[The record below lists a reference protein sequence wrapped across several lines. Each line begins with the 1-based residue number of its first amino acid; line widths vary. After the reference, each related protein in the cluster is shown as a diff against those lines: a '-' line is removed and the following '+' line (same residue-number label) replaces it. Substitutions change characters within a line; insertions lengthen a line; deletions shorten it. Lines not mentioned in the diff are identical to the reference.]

1 MNINLAEFVTSY
13 ADYKQMPASDRIEIA
28 FSGRSNVG
36 KSSLINKIFNRK
48 NLARVSSM
56 PGKTATINFYSL
68 ENIYIVDLPG
78 YGYANVSKS
87 EKKKW
92 GDLIG
97 NYLSDAEREL
107 ALVFQLI
114 DIRHPPSKD
123 DIQMIDFL
131 IDSEIPFV
139 VVLTKADKL
148 KQTQRKLR
156 MEAFK
161 TEIPCFE
168 DITCVEFSAITGEGV
183 ETIRSIIEEVSQD

>member
-48 NLARVSSM
+48 NARVSSM

-97 NYLSDAEREL
+97 SYLSDAEREL

-114 DIRHPPSKD
+114 DMRHPPSKD